1 MINFQ
6 NIFFSKITFS
16 TIKKLLIIL
25 FSFDRNL
32 IYSFYKDIPAGTE
45 HLDFFSHIKELKVI
59 VDIGAH
65 KGQFALISKY
75 IYKNAKIFSFD
86 PLKSSKK
93 IYKSVLKKK
102 DGYHFFDCAIG
113 PKNTFAKIN
122 IARSNDSSSLLDFS
136 DKLIDIYKHA
146 EKVSEEKIKIRR
158 LANCLKKKNIEKPS
172 LLKLDVQGYEIEA
185 LKGCNDLLHH
195 FDYIY
200 IECSFVELYKKQP
213 LYNEIKKW
221 LKKRKFTY
229 VKNFN
234 KSFDRKNNIIQAD
247 FFFKNSR

>member
-6 NIFFSKITFS
+6 NIYLSKITLS
-16 TIKKLLIIL
+16 VIKKLFIIL
-25 FSFDRNL
+25 FSFDKNL
-32 IYSFYKDIPAGTE
+32 IYSLYKDIAAGTE
-45 HLDFFSHIKELKVI
+45 HLKFFSHIKELEVI

-75 IYKNAKIFSFD
+75 IYRNAQIFSFD

-102 DGYHFFDCAIG
+102 DGYHFFNCAIG

-122 IARSNDSSSLLDFS
+122 IAKSNDSSSLLDFS
-136 DKLIDIYKHA
+136 DKMIGIYKHA
-146 EKVSEEKIKIRR
+146 EKVSEEQIKIRR
-158 LANCLKKKNIEKPS
+158 LAKCLKKKNIQKPS

-185 LKGCNDLLHH
+185 LKGCDDLLHL

-213 LYNEIKKW
+213 LYNEVNKW
-221 LKKRKFTY
+221 LKKRNFKYIKKFNT
-229 VKNFN
+229 
-234 KSFDRKNNIIQAD
+234 SFDKNNKIIQAD
-247 FFFKNSR
+247 FFFKKLS